1 MATARSLLAD
11 ATHRLERA
19 GVPSP
24 SVDAAELLSHVLG
37 VPRTRLF
44 LHDEV
49 DEQARRDFERLLT
62 RRISRVPLQH
72 LTGRAGFRHLT
83 LDVGP
88 GVFIP
93 RPETELLAEIGIRR
107 VRDISGGRTER
118 VTVVDLCSG
127 SAAIALAV
135 ATECRGVDVH
145 AVEMS
150 PDAMAWAQRN
160 VHAHCAQV
168 DDQGSTVTLHLG
180 DATTADTLLTDL
192 RGRVDVVL
200 TNPPYIPD
208 AATPQDP
215 EVALHDPD
223 LALYGGR
230 DGLDVIRGLTH
241 VAAELLVVGGLL
253 AIEHADVQG
262 TAAGAAGVPA
272 VLGSAEDW
280 LDIRDHDDLTG
291 RPRVTVAYRRER
303 VMT

>member
-1 MATARSLLAD
+1 MTTARSLLAD

-49 DEQARRDFERLLT
+49 DDQARHDFERLLT
-62 RRISRVPLQH
+62 RRIARVPLQH
-72 LTGRAGFRHLT
+72 LTGRAAFRYLT
-83 LDVGP
+83 LEVGP

-93 RPETELLAEIGIRR
+93 RPETELLAEIAIRR
-107 VRDISGGRTER
+107 VREISEGRCDR
-118 VTVVDLCSG
+118 VTVADLCTG

-135 ATECRGVDVH
+135 ATECRNVDVH

-150 PDAMAWAQRN
+150 PEAMAWAQRN
-160 VHAHCAQV
+160 VDAHRMQV
-168 DDQGSTVTLHLG
+168 ADCGSTITLHLG
-180 DATTADTLLTDL
+180 DATAAETLPTELT
-192 RGRVDVVL
+192 GEVDIVV

-230 DGLDVIRGLTH
+230 DGLDVVRG
-241 VAAELLVVGGLL
+241 VARVASNVLVSGGLL

-262 TAAGAAGVPA
+262 TAAGPAGVPA
-272 VLGSAEDW
+272 LLGAEADW
-280 LDIRDHDDLTG
+280 ISIRDHDDLAG

-303 VMT
+303 VAS

>member
-49 DEQARRDFERLLT
+49 DDEARRAFERLLT

-72 LTGRAGFRHLT
+72 LTGRAAFRHLT
-83 LDVGP
+83 LEVGP

-107 VRDISGGRTER
+107 VRDVGEGRSDR
-118 VTVVDLCSG
+118 VIVVDLCTG

-145 AVEMS
+145 AVEIS

-160 VHAHCAQV
+160 VDAHRAQV

-180 DATTADTLLTDL
+180 DARTAQALLTDL
-192 RGRVDVVL
+192 IGRVDVVL

-208 AATPQDP
+208 TATPQDP

-241 VAAELLVVGGLL
+241 AASELLVSGGLL
-253 AIEHADVQG
+253 ALEHADVQG
-262 TAAGAAGVPA
+262 TGAGPAGVPA
-272 VLGSAEDW
+272 LLSSTGEW

-303 VMT
+303 VTS